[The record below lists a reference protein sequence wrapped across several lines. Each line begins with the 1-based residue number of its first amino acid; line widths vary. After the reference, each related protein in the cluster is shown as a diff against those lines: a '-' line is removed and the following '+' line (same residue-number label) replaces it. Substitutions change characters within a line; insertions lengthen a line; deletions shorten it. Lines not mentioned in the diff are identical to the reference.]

1 MKRAYPVIFTQVDD
15 VVLIEVPDFSILTE
29 GTDIENAIE
38 MARDAI
44 GVAGISKEDNNEKI
58 PLPSRIMD
66 IDVYNGT
73 FVNEGDNFV
82 SVVDIDFS
90 DYRRKADNKMV
101 RRNVTLPNWLDY
113 EADKA
118 DINVSKVLQDA
129 LMSKLNVYR

>member
-15 VVLIEVPDFSILTE
+15 VILIEVPDFSILTE